1 MRSYSAMVENLHKN
15 IYKVETYDV
24 SERVR
29 ELEKDIYRIY
39 GAFSE

>member
-1 MRSYSAMVENLHKN
+1 MCSYSAMIENLHKN

-29 ELEKDIYRIY
+29 ELEKEIYRIY
-39 GAFSE
+39 GTFNE